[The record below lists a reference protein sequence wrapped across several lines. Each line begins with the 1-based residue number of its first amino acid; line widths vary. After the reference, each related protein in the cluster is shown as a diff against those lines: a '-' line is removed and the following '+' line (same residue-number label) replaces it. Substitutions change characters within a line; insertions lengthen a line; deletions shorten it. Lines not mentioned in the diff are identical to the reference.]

1 MAAQEALSKLTLSPH
16 SSFTPTTS
24 VLINLPAAN
33 RHQTAK
39 RTGDLLA
46 VITSLSNKQ
55 LGD

>member
-46 VITSLSNKQ
+46 VITSLSNKL